1 VTDPDPGS
9 GPDEAAGAGPR
20 PCSGPGAD
28 GTVALVA
35 GAGRL
40 PLLALDA
47 LDRAGRPARVLAL
60 RGFADPALR
69 RRADAVIDILDVRGA
84 LAQLAAWAPACV
96 ALAGAVARPS
106 PAAILGAAS
115 ALRSRRELQ
124 AIAAQGD
131 DGLLR
136 GVVALLEDH
145 GHRVVGVDALA
156 PDLLAPEG
164 CLTAVAPEPAAR
176 AAVEAGRA
184 LLAALAPFDVGQA
197 AVMAGSRALAV
208 EGPEGTDR
216 MLARAGGL
224 AKPGLLPW
232 SRPRPGS
239 VLVKLAKAGQDR
251 RIDLPAVGP
260 QTVRRAAAA
269 GCCGLALGA
278 GGTLILDR
286 AETVAQADRLG
297 LFVLGVAP

>member
-1 VTDPDPGS
+1 MSEEVP
-9 GPDEAAGAGPR
+9 A
-20 PCSGPGAD
+20 

-35 GAGRL
+35 GSGRL
-40 PLLALDA
+40 PLLALEA
-47 LDRAGRPARVLAL
+47 LERAGRSAHVLAL
-60 RGFADPALR
+60 RGFVDPALR

-84 LAQLAAWAPACV
+84 LAQLARWAPACV

-115 ALRSRRELQ
+115 ALRSRRELR

-136 GVVALLEDH
+136 GVVALLEEN
-145 GHRVVGVDALA
+145 GHRVVGVDTLA

-164 CLTAVAPEPAAR
+164 RLGAGKPDAAAL
-176 AAVEAGRA
+176 AAVEAGRR
-184 LLAALAPFDVGQA
+184 LLGALAPFDVGQG
-197 AVMAGSRALAV
+197 AVMAGGRVLAV

-216 MLARAGGL
+216 MLARAGSL
-224 AKPGLLPW
+224 AKSGPWPGLLPW

-269 GCCGLALGA
+269 GCCGLAVGA
-278 GGTLILDR
+278 GATLILDR
-286 AETVAQADRLG
+286 AETVAEADRLG
-297 LFVLGVAP
+297 LFLLGITA